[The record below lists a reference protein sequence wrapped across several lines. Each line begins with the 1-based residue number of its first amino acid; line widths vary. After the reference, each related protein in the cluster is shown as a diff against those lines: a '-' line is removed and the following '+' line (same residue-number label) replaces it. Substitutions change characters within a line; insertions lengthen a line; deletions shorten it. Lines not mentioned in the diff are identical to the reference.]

1 MSKEKVVHIKD
12 NIGSVRYLQS
22 LINGIKAGNVKTL
35 VCIASKEIDI
45 TDEPD
50 MYVVDGDGKKM
61 DEYDREPLL
70 LTDNYFFGECPT
82 TQLIGLSQR
91 MTHILNK
98 YADGHKYQDDS

>member
-1 MSKEKVVHIKD
+1 MSEEKVVYLKD
-12 NIGSVRYLQS
+12 ELGSVKYLQS
-22 LINGIKAGNVKTL
+22 LIDGIRAGNVKTL

-50 MYVVDGDGKKM
+50 MYVVDGDGIKM
-61 DEYDREPLL
+61 HEYDREPLL
-70 LTDNYFFGECPT
+70 LTDNYFYGECPT

-98 YADGHKYQDDS
+98 YADGHKYQDNT